1 MSNNPNSR
9 LNFRES
15 RTNYSFDRY
24 YNITNDS
31 GQISIDFLV
40 GFTIFIIGF
49 IFVITLM
56 SGLLVGLQSKTID
69 YDAVAYRTG
78 VILVE
83 DLARFKK
90 ALLRINGNS
99 SM

>member
-83 DLARFKK
+83 DLPGSR
-90 ALLRINGNS
+90 RRS
-99 SM
+99 